1 MPITSSAKKAL
12 RASKNKALYNARRK
26 DAIATTVKKIK
37 KLITEKKVKE
47 AEALLATAYQAVDK
61 AFKTKLIHK
70 NTAARKKSRIAA
82 LIAKAKT
89 AK

>member
-26 DAIATTVKKIK
+26 DAVADTVKKIK

-47 AEALLATAYQAVDK
+47 AEALLTVAYQVIDK
-61 AFKTKLIHK
+61 ARKTKLIHK
-70 NTAARKKSRIAA
+70 NTASRKKSRIAA
-82 LIAKAKT
+82 LIAKAKP